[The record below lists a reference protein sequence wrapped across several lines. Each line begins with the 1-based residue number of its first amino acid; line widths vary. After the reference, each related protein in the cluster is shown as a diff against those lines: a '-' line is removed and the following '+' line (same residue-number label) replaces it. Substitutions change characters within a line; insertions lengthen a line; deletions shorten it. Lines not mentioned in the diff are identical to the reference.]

1 VADSV
6 TGLLP
11 AREPRPTTA
20 QPPAAQ
26 PTAAHPI
33 EVPAEARSTADQRRA
48 MRVKLGA
55 RYDVATRA
63 VTRLLSERPGLR
75 SGTRDHSALLAE
87 LAVVRVFADDPTAA
101 YDADFYVVLA
111 DGLRR
116 LPTARNVVVRGI
128 PADTEARPD
137 TLIRLPAPVVA
148 APVLPA
154 RPVGPAEAL
163 IWTTTA
169 RRLDG
174 LTGPADDDAA
184 ADVVLSGHT
193 RLRVLAVESGRLL
206 LAEDGTPPEPALVR
220 LRAAAAA
227 RAIAD
232 PLDGQPA
239 TTRWFGALPTAA

>member
-1 VADSV
+1 
-6 TGLLP
+6 
-11 AREPRPTTA
+11 
-20 QPPAAQ
+20 
-26 PTAAHPI
+26 
-33 EVPAEARSTADQRRA
+33 

-174 LTGPADDDAA
+174 LTGPADDAAA

-193 RLRVLAVESGRLL
+193 RLRVLAVETGPVRRLL
-206 LAEDGTPPEPALVR
+206 LAEDGTPTEPALVR

-232 PLDGQPA
+232 PLEDQPA

>member
-1 VADSV
+1 
-6 TGLLP
+6 
-11 AREPRPTTA
+11 
-20 QPPAAQ
+20 
-26 PTAAHPI
+26 
-33 EVPAEARSTADQRRA
+33 

-55 RYDVATRA
+55 HYDVATRA

-101 YDADFYVVLA
+101 YDSDFYVVLA

-116 LPTARNVVVRGI
+116 LPTARAVVVRGI
-128 PADTEARPD
+128 PADTDAQPNSV
-137 TLIRLPAPVVA
+137 IRLPAPVVA

-174 LTGPADDDAA
+174 LTGPVDEDTA

-193 RLRVLAVESGRLL
+193 KLRVLAVETGPVRRFL
-206 LAEDGTPPEPALVR
+206 LAEDGTPAEPALVR
-220 LRAAAAA
+220 LRAAAAV
-227 RAIAD
+227 RAAAD
-232 PLDGQPA
+232 PMADQA
-239 TTRWFGALPTAA
+239 ASTRWFGALPTAA

>member
-1 VADSV
+1 
-6 TGLLP
+6 
-11 AREPRPTTA
+11 
-20 QPPAAQ
+20 
-26 PTAAHPI
+26 
-33 EVPAEARSTADQRRA
+33 
-48 MRVKLGA
+48 MRGKLGA

-87 LAVVRVFADDPTAA
+87 LAVVRVFAEDPTTA

-116 LPTARNVVVRGI
+116 LPTARTVVVRGI
-128 PADTEARPD
+128 PADTDAKPD
-137 TLIRLPAPVVA
+137 SLIRLPAPVVA

-154 RPVGPAEAL
+154 RSVGPAEAL

-174 LTGPADDDAA
+174 LTAGDDQEP
-184 ADVVLSGHT
+184 DVVLSGHT
-193 RLRVLAVESGRLL
+193 RLRVLAVETGPVRRLL

-220 LRAAAAA
+220 LRAAAAV
-227 RAIAD
+227 RASAD
-232 PLDGQPA
+232 PLDDQLA
-239 TTRWFGALPTAA
+239 STRWFGALPTAA

>member
-1 VADSV
+1 
-6 TGLLP
+6 
-11 AREPRPTTA
+11 
-20 QPPAAQ
+20 
-26 PTAAHPI
+26 
-33 EVPAEARSTADQRRA
+33 
-48 MRVKLGA
+48 MRGKLGA

-75 SGTRDHSALLAE
+75 SSARDHAALLAE
-87 LAVVRVFADDPTAA
+87 LAVVRVFAEDPCAA

-116 LPTARNVVVRGI
+116 LPTARAVVVRGI
-128 PADTEARPD
+128 PANTEARPD

-174 LTGPADDDAA
+174 LTEPETASE
-184 ADVVLSGHT
+184 DVVLSGHT
-193 RLRVLAVESGRLL
+193 RLRVLAVEDGRLL
-206 LAEDGTPPEPALVR
+206 LAEDGTPREPALAR

-227 RAIAD
+227 RTIAD
-232 PLDGQPA
+232 PQDDQPA
-239 TTRWFGALPTAA
+239 PTRWFGALPNAA